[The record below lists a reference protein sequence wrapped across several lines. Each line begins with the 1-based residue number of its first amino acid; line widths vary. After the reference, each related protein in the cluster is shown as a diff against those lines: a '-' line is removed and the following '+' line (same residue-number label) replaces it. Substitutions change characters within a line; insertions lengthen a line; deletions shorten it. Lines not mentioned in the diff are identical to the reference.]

1 MPVNINENSITYDFT
16 VVKPG
21 DSWVRDE
28 SLLRFFNSKA
38 LDVRFQVQ
46 NNGTPNFIFNN
57 ENHFTDINT
66 LSYVHLKN
74 EFYNQDLSLR
84 SGKEYSIED
93 RLLVA
98 FNNYIEKNYS
108 SDDED
113 KTDTEYTSDLE
124 DERKINEVTSQP
136 ETYQMTSENQVSED
150 KNDSKSIAE
159 IMQLVGS
166 KSNESDG
173 YMIDVDN
180 KEKSLESFFNDK
192 KNISGDFKNLK
203 IKLGDQEVAN
213 CSYNTKRNGIQ
224 YSHKFTISSLIE
236 SGKQGPQSK
245 TIIVDT
251 RDSINFDQKTLG
263 KIDNLKKELDD
274 KRVVGLRKIVSRTI
288 DLKIG
293 EDFSYGDKG
302 GKKNESLAKRDNH
315 IKNISITVEDGGA
328 ISKLRRQLGRTDNR
342 DQFRFIV
349 NTGKDHY
356 VVTGNNFDEAK
367 QRCIDSIKNPLATSV
382 NCAIY
387 EVNHPSLNAQVKSDI
402 AHKENKSNSA
412 ELTHITTNSQKPNQP

>member
-180 KEKSLESFFNDK
+180 KEKSLESF
-192 KNISGDFKNLK
+192 L
-203 IKLGDQEVAN
+203 EAN
-213 CSYNTKRNGIQ
+213 
-224 YSHKFTISSLIE
+224 
-236 SGKQGPQSK
+236 
-245 TIIVDT
+245 
-251 RDSINFDQKTLG
+251 
-263 KIDNLKKELDD
+263 
-274 KRVVGLRKIVSRTI
+274 
-288 DLKIG
+288 
-293 EDFSYGDKG
+293 FS
-302 GKKNESLAKRDNH
+302 
-315 IKNISITVEDGGA
+315 
-328 ISKLRRQLGRTDNR
+328 
-342 DQFRFIV
+342 F
-349 NTGKDHY
+349 
-356 VVTGNNFDEAK
+356 
-367 QRCIDSIKNPLATSV
+367 
-382 NCAIY
+382 
-387 EVNHPSLNAQVKSDI
+387 
-402 AHKENKSNSA
+402 
-412 ELTHITTNSQKPNQP
+412 